1 MKTKT
6 KWELIRRQRKSKLE
20 FFISAPHRQDKLIC
34 PICQVDFED
43 NDEVIELKWSAK
55 HMFHEEWIKDWLVR
69 KQDWPL
75 CRKDLLDIEYSGSSI
90 DNSRPSVLDQSE
102 SKQSK
107 RSVKKSAVNQS
118 YVSYDEDI
126 EQSIHDKSSEFYNQL
141 YIGNINDM
149 TMARLELFQS
159 HSSKK
164 SSKISK
170 KSQKSKIDEQVPQT
184 VLGKR
189 FLNFLYL
196 I

>member
-1 MKTKT
+1 M
-6 KWELIRRQRKSKLE
+6 
-20 FFISAPHRQDKLIC
+20 
-34 PICQVDFED
+34 
-43 NDEVIELKWSAK
+43 
-55 HMFHEEWIKDWLVR
+55 
-69 KQDWPL
+69 
-75 CRKDLLDIEYSGSSI
+75 
-90 DNSRPSVLDQSE
+90 LDQSE

-126 EQSIHDKSSEFYNQL
+126 EHSIHDKSSEFYNQPF
-141 YIGNINDM
+141 IGNINDM
-149 TMARLELFQS
+149 TMAQLELFQS